1 MRIARIT
8 ALLTIGLASFVP
20 ATAAHA
26 DSVTPSLP
34 GPVDVVGGVAGG
46 AINIADIV
54 ANCQRWPQRC
64 ASRAR

>member
-8 ALLTIGLASFVP
+8 ALLTIALASFVP
-20 ATAAHA
+20 ATAHA

-64 ASRAR
+64 VSRAR